1 MIFGKSEKK
10 RFSLRAALI
19 VGGLAMLGAAGIVR
33 KSKEMFSTACDKMKS
48 AVKKGEKTFCD
59 MS

>member
-10 RFSLRAALI
+10 RLSLRAALI
-19 VGGLAMLGAAGIVR
+19 VGGLAMFGAAGIVR
-33 KSKEMFSTACDKMKS
+33 KGKNLINTACNKMKS

>member
-10 RFSLRAALI
+10 RLPLRAALV

-33 KSKEMFSTACDKMKS
+33 KSKAVFSTACDKMKS

-59 MS
+59 MD

>member
-10 RFSLRAALI
+10 RLPFRAALI

-33 KSKEMFSTACDKMKS
+33 KSKAIVNTACDKMKS
-48 AVKKGEKTFCD
+48 AVKKGEKSFCD